1 MNRHP
6 WGIVTLSAGLLAGC
20 EQPMSE
26 RAPIPPI
33 DASAPTTTETA
44 TFALG

>member
-1 MNRHP
+1 MKHLP
-6 WGIVTLSAGLLAGC
+6 WGLFSAGLLAGC
-20 EQPMSE
+20 DQAVPE

-33 DASAPTTTETA
+33 DVAAPVETETA